1 MIPPRWRNDFAAKSK
16 RIETWYD
23 LDFDAD
29 LIAQS
34 LAAQYGVLPSA
45 QGELSFADWSQLVAG
60 IMDNTPLGRVVS
72 VRMEKDPKIIAG
84 FDSSQRRLRSEWL
97 AFRARRQKDG
107 GEDQPAFA
115 QLRELQ
121 NALASMF
128 GGKGGA
134 YG

>member
-34 LAAQYGVLPSA
+34 LAAQYGVLPSE

-72 VRMEKDPKIIAG
+72 VRMETDPKIIAN
-84 FDSSQRRLRSEWL
+84 FDSAQRRIRSEW
-97 AFRARRQKDG
+97 AMFRARQKKESG
-107 GEDQPAFA
+107 AGAA
-115 QLRELQ
+115 RLKELQ